1 MSPEFL
7 RRAIHTPASND
18 PDRATAQTVEQMCR
32 QIRTSAQDPLVQ
44 RCAHAAVEQF
54 RGGPLWAIAGIDPFS
69 DAGSSNAAVNDA
81 TRSQA
86 IVESCFWWAKHNLH
100 FVHHDE
106 LIYVLLGEVG
116 QLQLLISPDVLVRM
130 NHMEGDCA
138 IYTMVVCAMLEV
150 LNVPWEIVTL
160 AVNPQEPEIFGH
172 VFARAIL
179 SDGRRLPLDASHGV
193 YPGWQVPA
201 QEIQRLQVWDES
213 GSPIAD
219 QGARFGGLH
228 NYVRRRGFGTYTC
241 DESDPPICTDDTTGQ
256 AVSMYDPLTQ
266 LYTTVSAAPIDASGN
281 VTVPSQSSS
290 QWPAALAALT
300 KAGLTLAEINAI
312 QPGTVVGANGQIL
325 RQAAGYAV
333 PVGTSVSLT
342 GGSGGTLLAIGALA
356 IGLVLVLSMSRKS

>member
-7 RRAIHTPASND
+7 RRALRTPASAD
-18 PDRATAQTVEQMCR
+18 PDEATAQTVEQMCR
-32 QIRTSAQDPLVQ
+32 QIRTSAQDPLVR
-44 RCAHAAVEQF
+44 RCAQNAVDKF

-69 DAGSSNAAVNDA
+69 DAAGRNAAVSDA

-86 IVESCFWWAKHNLH
+86 IAESCWWWAKHNLR

-106 LIYVLLGEVG
+106 LIEVLLGEVG

-130 NHMEGDCA
+130 RRMEGDCA
-138 IYTMVVCAMLEV
+138 IYTMIVCAMLEV
-150 LNVPWEIVTL
+150 FSIPWEIVTL
-160 AVNPQEPEIFGH
+160 AVNPREPEIFGH

-179 SDGRRLPLDASHGV
+179 SDGRRLSLDASHGT
-193 YPGWQVPA
+193 YPGWQVPSRD
-201 QEIQRLQVWDES
+201 IQRLQAWDES

-219 QGARFGGLH
+219 QGARFNGLH
-228 NYVRRRGFGTYTC
+228 NYIRRRGFGDTY
-241 DESDPPICTDDTTGQ
+241 DESGNLIPDATT
-256 AVSMYDPLTQ
+256 YL
-266 LYTTVSAAPIDASGN
+266 DASGAL
-281 VTVPSQSSS
+281 TPEWYAQFPAEEPTYTAPSQSSV
-290 QWPAALAALT
+290 QWASFATALA

-342 GGSGGTLLAIGALA
+342 GGSGGTLLMIGALA
-356 IGLVLVLSMSRKS
+356 IGLVLVMSMARKS